1 MNDENW
7 KGDGKRQGIWFFVFS
22 LRWEIVTI
30 VFVHVMHHK
39 ACDEIFSFDDF
50 CCGCGCG
57 WREGGYRE
65 WKNGYMDNMEGF
77 IFDWGWGWNNCTD
90 SQRWI
95 MELNWMNIHFWLA
108 RSKRD
113 GLPDEQER
121 KVPTERTPLS
131 QSLSLLFAFKW
142 VFSLLQWIRHK
153 KKRKAQER
161 KSWVFPWFMFFLC
174 HSIYEV
180 WKSRITIIQGV
191 CPFLLLLNNTK
202 KPTTRQSNKFGHEMW
217 TCFVFESDS
226 YPCMLCPS
234 ISFNNR
240 RKLMKL
246 DPVCRLHNWLRIT
259 LTFIKIS
266 FRVKLFMMGCFY

>member
-1 MNDENW
+1 
-7 KGDGKRQGIWFFVFS
+7 
-22 LRWEIVTI
+22 
-30 VFVHVMHHK
+30 
-39 ACDEIFSFDDF
+39 
-50 CCGCGCG
+50 
-57 WREGGYRE
+57 
-65 WKNGYMDNMEGF
+65 
-77 IFDWGWGWNNCTD
+77 
-90 SQRWI
+90 

-113 GLPDEQER
+113 GLPVEQER
-121 KVPTERTPLS
+121 KVPTEDPSVSVSICLCCLHS
-131 QSLSLLFAFKW
+131 NGC
-142 VFSLLQWIRHK
+142 FSLLQWIRHK

-161 KSWVFPWFMFFLC
+161 KSWVFPWFMFLLC
-174 HSIYEV
+174 HSINEV

-246 DPVCRLHNWLRIT
+246 DPVCRLHNWLRII